1 MGLARRVMLTNPQTW
16 AEARWPFPHPAR
28 IRDRGTHTDPE
39 GRTYARLS
47 TAEVEQLDLSAHRQ
61 WWWVIYPRRGSA
73 DALEVGNRV
82 EVLKRRVVDVAVD
95 IMLRRK
101 VSVVAL
107 A

>member
-1 MGLARRVMLTNPQTW
+1 MLTNPQTW
-16 AEARWPFPHPAR
+16 SEARWPFPRPGQL
-28 IRDRGTHTDPE
+28 RDRGTHTDPE

-47 TAEVEQLDLSAHRQ
+47 TVEVKQLDLSARRR
-61 WWWVIYPRRGSA
+61 WWWVTYPPRGAA

-82 EVLKRRVVDVAVD
+82 GVLGSRVVDVAVD
-95 IMLRRK
+95 VMPRRK